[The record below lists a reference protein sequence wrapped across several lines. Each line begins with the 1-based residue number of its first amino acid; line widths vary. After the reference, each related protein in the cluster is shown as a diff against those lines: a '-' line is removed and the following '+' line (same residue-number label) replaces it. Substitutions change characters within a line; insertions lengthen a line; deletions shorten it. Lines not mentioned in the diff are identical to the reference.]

1 MNGIIC
7 VNKPQNFT
15 SFDVVAI
22 MRRVC
27 RTKAIGHGGTLDP
40 MATGVLPLFVGN
52 ATKAADILPDD
63 TKQYK
68 ASFRLGI
75 TTDTQDISGKILSQ
89 CECDIP
95 RETVEKALGNFRGD
109 ILQLPPMYSAV
120 QVNGQRLYDLARQGK
135 EVERTARKINV
146 SHIELLSY
154 SGNEGELLIDCSK
167 GTYIRTLIHD
177 MGQLTGAGAA
187 MTELVRTRAGIFTLS
202 DCYDLEKLRG
212 MINDE
217 NGEKEVEK
225 LLTPLDKLFGGY
237 PKINLDEKQTV
248 LYKNGVVL
256 DAGRIAGISANDGF
270 YSVYDDSGNFL
281 AIAKIGN
288 ENELTVVKRF
298 KQT

>member
-225 LLTPLDKLFGGY
+225 LLTPLDKLFVGY